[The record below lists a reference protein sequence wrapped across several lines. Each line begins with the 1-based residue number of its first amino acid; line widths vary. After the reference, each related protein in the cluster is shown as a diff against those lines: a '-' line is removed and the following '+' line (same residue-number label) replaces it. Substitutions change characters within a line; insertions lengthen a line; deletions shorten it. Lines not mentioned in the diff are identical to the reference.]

1 MTLKRVKVLADFF
14 FSSESARDIP
24 LRISCVT
31 GRYTGLDLKRAEFES
46 LFKIL
51 SKSQNLRKDLAGFLE
66 RVYDQKE

>member
-14 FSSESARDIP
+14 FSSESTRDIP

-31 GRYTGLDLKRAEFES
+31 GRYTGFDLERAEFES